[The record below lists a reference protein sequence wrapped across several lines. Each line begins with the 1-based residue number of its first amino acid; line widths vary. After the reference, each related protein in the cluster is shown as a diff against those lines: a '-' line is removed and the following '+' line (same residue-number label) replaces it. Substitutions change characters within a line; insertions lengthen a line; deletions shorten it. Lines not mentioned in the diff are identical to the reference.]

1 MGVTKTDF
9 MRGMQ
14 CQRMLWLDKHH
25 PELKVIPPEVQAR
38 LDAGNE
44 FGDKAMVM
52 FGPFVETTTYKAD
65 GKLDYNAM
73 LQKTKE
79 FIEEKVPVICEA
91 ALMFYGNYCA
101 LDILRKNGA
110 GWDIYEVKNSLS
122 VEEQFVKDI
131 SFQKYIAYKC
141 GLKIIDCYIV
151 YHGSNEKSPFEIE
164 KVTDRVRQNYRY
176 IDDNIWRLGKVKA
189 STEEVLEE
197 TGEHCEC
204 PYRCWYWDTCH
215 KNETIQ

>member
-1 MGVTKTDF
+1 
-9 MRGMQ
+9 
-14 CQRMLWLDKHH
+14 
-25 PELKVIPPEVQAR
+25 
-38 LDAGNE
+38 
-44 FGDKAMVM
+44 
-52 FGPFVETTTYKAD
+52 
-65 GKLDYNAM
+65 M

-110 GWDIYEVKNSLS
+110 GWDIYEVKNSSS

>member
-1 MGVTKTDF
+1 MG
-9 MRGMQ
+9 
-14 CQRMLWLDKHH
+14 
-25 PELKVIPPEVQAR
+25 
-38 LDAGNE
+38 
-44 FGDKAMVM
+44 M

-110 GWDIYEVKNSLS
+110 GWDIYEVKNSSS
-122 VEEQFVKDI
+122 VEEQFIKDI

-151 YHGSNEKSPFEIE
+151 YHGSNEESPFEIE

-189 STEEVLEE
+189 CTEEVLEE
-197 TGEHCEC
+197 TGEHCER

-215 KNETIQ
+215 KNEIIQ